1 VAWARVSGGI
11 DGGFIGSRR
20 SLCVEFSFVAPW
32 CHAAWI
38 PFGLSGAFVRAAPG
52 IYCGTRIQFHLARG
66 QLRLRPTTI
75 RVVPSC
81 TWVASLL
88 VRHDRRRG
96 FGQVSASLHASLC
109 TPLACKPVRALML
122 TVCSGW
128 LAGRM
133 VRAHYGMP
141 CLGAVLHSPCDCTPM
156 HFIYSGGS
164 LCSAVNSVDARIACV
179 ACLLKCRAH

>member
-1 VAWARVSGGI
+1 MG
-11 DGGFIGSRR
+11 
-20 SLCVEFSFVAPW
+20 
-32 CHAAWI
+32 
-38 PFGLSGAFVRAAPG
+38 
-52 IYCGTRIQFHLARG
+52 ARG

-141 CLGAVLHSPCDCTPM
+141 CLGAVLHSLRVIVHPCIS
-156 HFIYSGGS
+156 F
-164 LCSAVNSVDARIACV
+164 
-179 ACLLKCRAH
+179 

>member
-1 VAWARVSGGI
+1 MVLNS
-11 DGGFIGSRR
+11 IGRR
-20 SLCVEFSFVAPW
+20 GVGTREQRRRWWLHRLETLAICVFP
-32 CHAAWI
+32 
-38 PFGLSGAFVRAAPG
+38 L
-52 IYCGTRIQFHLARG
+52 CGTLAPCCIDTAWLVWCSHVDCAWHLLCGARIQSHLARG

-96 FGQVSASLHASLC
+96 FGQVSASLHTSLC
-109 TPLACKPVRALML
+109 TPLACKPVCALML

-133 VRAHYGMP
+133 VRAHYGLP
-141 CLGAVLHSPCDCTPM
+141 CLGAVLHSLRVIVHPCISFLLEC
-156 HFIYSGGS
+156 
-164 LCSAVNSVDARIACV
+164 LCVVQ
-179 ACLLKCRAH
+179 